1 MRTPFAN
8 FDFNFSPGCKC
19 ECSESEFHIYSHS
32 LVSIS
37 CPAESEC
44 PALLV
49 IIIHAIHAPHA
60 HPRVLS
66 AVLHPR
72 VYNHCCCR
80 CFLASFVIT
89 CSTHVNAKGQQ
100 MRPANG
106 PSPSPSFSARIWS
119 MIRLRGG
126 YCLPAPPILL
136 DCHWM
141 SEPETLNLLNCW
153 STWHSDE

>member
-49 IIIHAIHAPHA
+49 IIIHAIHAPHT

-72 VYNHCCCR
+72 
-80 CFLASFVIT
+80 ASF
-89 CSTHVNAKGQQ
+89 
-100 MRPANG
+100 
-106 PSPSPSFSARIWS
+106 
-119 MIRLRGG
+119 L
-126 YCLPAPPILL
+126 
-136 DCHWM
+136 
-141 SEPETLNLLNCW
+141 
-153 STWHSDE
+153 